1 MGGWAVIKTQ
11 LARGLSYVRSILSCA
26 FHFLQNKL
34 VHFIHYQEIKLVR
47 CSLLF
52 LQFFIERDQLSKNVS
67 FKISLIVG
75 HRVSFF
81 VLILI
86 GAFFS
91 SRNVMMMKQKILT
104 ILQTLMCYSFARQA
118 RNCVQ
123 QLLVES

>member
-1 MGGWAVIKTQ
+1 M
-11 LARGLSYVRSILSCA
+11 
-26 FHFLQNKL
+26 
-34 VHFIHYQEIKLVR
+34 
-47 CSLLF
+47 
-52 LQFFIERDQLSKNVS
+52 SKNVS

-91 SRNVMMMKQKILT
+91 SINVMMMKQKILT

-123 QLLVES
+123 QLLDES